1 MTPRIPQE
9 FDDIAFDAL
18 VPGSVH
24 TGGYAITAEL
34 VAAYDRLTGSGP
46 ARSPGVAPSSVFA
59 TFDPVYR
66 AMGGRMEQGSVHVRQ
81 RLLPFADARIGDVLD
96 VAVTVFEAAYVRDR
110 PTVVLEVDYRRDDEL
125 VARTRSTILWGFS
138 S

>member
-9 FDDIAFDAL
+9 FDDIPFAAL

-24 TGGYAITAEL
+24 TGRYPVTTEL

-46 ARSPGVAPSSVFA
+46 ARADGVAPSSVFS

-66 AMGGRMEQGSVHVRQ
+66 AMGGRMEQGSVHVGQ
-81 RLLPFADARIGDVLD
+81 RILPFADARVGDVLD
-96 VAVTVFEAAYVRDR
+96 VTVTVAEAAYVRDR
-110 PTVVLEVDYRRDDEL
+110 PTVVLEVDYRRGDEL

>member
-9 FDDIAFDAL
+9 FDDIAFEAL

-24 TGGYAITAEL
+24 TGSYPITAGL
-34 VAAYDRLTGSGP
+34 VAEYERLAGP
-46 ARSPGVAPSSVFA
+46 GPGGGVAPPSVFA

-81 RLLPFADARIGDVLD
+81 QLVRFADARVGDVLD
-96 VAVTVFEAAYVRDR
+96 VAVTVAEAAYRRDR
-110 PTVVLEVDYRRDDEL
+110 PTVVLEAEYRRGDEL
-125 VARTRSTILWGFS
+125 LARTRSTILWGFS

>member
-18 VPGSVH
+18 VPRSVH
-24 TGGYAITAEL
+24 TGRYPITAEL
-34 VAAYDRLTGSGP
+34 VAEYERLAGP
-46 ARSPGVAPSSVFA
+46 GPVGGVAPSSVFA

-81 RLLPFADARIGDVLD
+81 QVERHGDARVGDVLD
-96 VAVTVFEAAYVRDR
+96 VRVTVAEAAYRKDR
-110 PTVVLEVDYRRDDEL
+110 PTVVLDVAYLRAGEL
-125 VARTRSTILWGFS
+125 LARVRSTILWGFS
-138 S
+138 SR